1 MQSQAS
7 LPPESGQ
14 PAAGAILSIK
24 KRSSTLSL
32 SSWVTIGVMLSV
44 LITTASVL
52 VLVDQF
58 TRNYARHEAEERLN
72 QLAWQMRDALD
83 SSMAERYVDI
93 KILAQRPSVR
103 QATNQ
108 AHLRAVFNELQKN
121 VPNYAWI
128 GLALPDGKVL
138 AASNGLLEGESVA
151 ARQWFQN
158 GRKSFFV
165 GDYHPA
171 VLLEKK
177 LPATSEPWRF
187 VDIATPILGEDGKF
201 KGVIGIHLSW
211 TWARD
216 LARKL
221 LNPANDRYDVDI
233 LIVRE
238 DGTVLLGPRELEEKK
253 LDSDSFKASLESPS
267 GSMRELD
274 GDGRHYLTGFA
285 RTGLNSE
292 LSSMKW
298 TVLVRQSEQVAM
310 SGFKDLERR
319 VLFVGCLVGLLLMGL
334 AFFLTRR
341 LAAPM
346 NALSAA
352 LERRASGDHETS
364 IPVVGTYYEIQL
376 LSSTLA
382 SMVAREED
390 YLREVQSL
398 NEGLEQRVDDRTRR
412 LHETAIALQQALDNQ
427 RDNQLRL
434 EESENELRAILQN
447 AHDAFIAIDEHGLVT
462 EWNRQAEQLLGWSGK
477 EAIGQELAEL
487 IIPPEQ
493 RELHRRGMKHFL
505 ATGEGVVINN
515 RVEINAMRRDGNEL
529 PVEMTV
535 GVVQR
540 RDGHLFIAFLHD
552 ITERQAFRNS
562 LQEMA
567 LTDILTGL
575 PNRRAFT
582 QKLPEAM
589 ARAARTPQKLGLLF
603 MDVDGFKGINDKYG
617 HKAGDEL
624 LVQFAER
631 LIDSIRETDTAAR
644 LAGDEFTVILE
655 YLQDGQSDAIMVAE
669 KILASVRR
677 PFVLGAA
684 TVDVSSSIGV
694 ALYEPAL
701 HPDQDALVA
710 QADKAMYA
718 AKKAGKNRVE
728 WAT

>member
-1 MQSQAS
+1 M
-7 LPPESGQ
+7 
-14 PAAGAILSIK
+14 SIK
-24 KRSSTLSL
+24 KSSSTLSL
-32 SSWVTIGVMLSV
+32 SSWITFGVMLSV

-58 TRNYARHEAEERLN
+58 TRNYARHEAQARLN

-83 SSMAERYVDI
+83 SSMAERYIDI

-103 QATNQ
+103 RADDQ
-108 AHLRAVFNELQKN
+108 AHLRSLFNELQKN
-121 VPNYAWI
+121 NTNYAWI
-128 GLALPDGKVL
+128 GFALPDGKVF

-151 ARQWFQN
+151 GRPWFQSGKTN
-158 GRKSFFV
+158 FFV

-177 LPATSEPWRF
+177 LPKAAEPWRF
-187 VDIATPILGEDGKF
+187 VDIATPIIGQNGQLR
-201 KGVIGIHLSW
+201 GVVGIHLSW
-211 TWARD
+211 TWARE

-238 DGTVLLGPRELEEKK
+238 DGTVLLGPREMEEKK
-253 LDSDSFKASLESPS
+253 FDSDSFRTSLRVPS
-267 GSMRELD
+267 GSLRELN
-274 GDGRHYLTGFA
+274 GDGRPYLTGFA
-285 RTGLNSE
+285 RTGLNDEVTS
-292 LSSMKW
+292 LKW
-298 TVLVRQSEQVAM
+298 SVLVRQPEQVAM
-310 SGFKDLERR
+310 AGFKDLERR
-319 VLFVGCLVGLLLMGL
+319 VLFVGCLVGLMLMTL

-352 LERRASGDHETS
+352 LERRASGDHDAS
-364 IPVVGTYYEIQL
+364 IPIVGTYYEIQL

-382 SMVAREED
+382 SMVEREED

-447 AHDAFIAIDEHGLVT
+447 AHDAFIAIDEAGKVL

-487 IIPPEQ
+487 IIPLEQ
-493 RELHRRGMKHFL
+493 RPLHRRGMQHFL

-515 RVEINAMRRDGNEL
+515 RIEINALRRDGKEL

-535 GVVQR
+535 GHVQR
-540 RDGHLFIAFLHD
+540 RAGHLFIAFLHD

-589 ARAARTPQKLGLLF
+589 ARAVRGPHQLGLLF
-603 MDVDGFKGINDKYG
+603 MDVDGFKGINDQHG

-631 LIDSIRETDTAAR
+631 LIDAVRETDTAAR

-655 YLQDGQSDAIMVAE
+655 HLQDGVADAVKVAE
-669 KILASVRR
+669 KIMTSVRR
-677 PFVLGAA
+677 PFVLNAA
-684 TVDVSSSIGV
+684 TVHVSTSIGM
-694 ALYEPAL
+694 ALFDPVL
-701 HPDQDALVA
+701 HPDQDTLVA

-718 AKKAGKNRVE
+718 AKKAGKNRAQ
-728 WAT
+728 WYIGDSPT